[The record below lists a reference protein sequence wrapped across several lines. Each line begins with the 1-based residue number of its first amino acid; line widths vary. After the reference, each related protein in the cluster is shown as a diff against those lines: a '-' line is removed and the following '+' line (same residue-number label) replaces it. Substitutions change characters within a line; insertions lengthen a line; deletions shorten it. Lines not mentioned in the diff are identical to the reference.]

1 LEFKKRFKKTFK
13 FTLDT
18 IESMLW
24 YPSQKVEESVKK
36 PYDRTVGYV
45 GWAVGGVFAR
55 SFLLGL
61 QNRPLLVSKMFP

>member
-1 LEFKKRFKKTFK
+1 
-13 FTLDT
+13 
-18 IESMLW
+18 MLW